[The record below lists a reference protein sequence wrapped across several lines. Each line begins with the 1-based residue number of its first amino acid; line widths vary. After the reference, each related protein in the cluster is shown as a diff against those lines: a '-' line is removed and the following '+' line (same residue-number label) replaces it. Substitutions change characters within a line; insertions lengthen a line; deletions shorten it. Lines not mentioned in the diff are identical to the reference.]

1 MDLDRTTSR
10 RELARLSTTDSR
22 SERRRSELQRLAN
35 VLTDPGLEIRV
46 TFEPSGAFAHR
57 AREGAPHDFEIHI
70 PVERFEQVQTD
81 QAPALWDR
89 RVQFG
94 LLFHE
99 LGHVMY
105 SDFERFE
112 HQQSELL
119 PRHRDVYR
127 TLFNAAEDVVIEAQ
141 LAAEFSLARDF
152 ETLNETFRRLQHRD
166 HERYVEA
173 YAPDEAYTYTV
184 YEALCVGILEHGF
197 GAESRFRAI
206 LDPGADRYRV
216 HDGRRDV
223 VAALAPDVAAY
234 VDDMLALPAGRD
246 RVDRSV
252 AFFETVREHLADLP
266 SVQSIRMQTEG
277 FRPIEAGDY
286 VIGSA
291 DRATDLPDRTPATG
305 GTAPDTSASDSST
318 GVDATSGRG
327 DTSRPGASQ
336 DDETGG
342 EAGADG
348 SVPSLLDG
356 DRGESPLEREAAEL
370 LDLVQAEDVGLDRT
384 GVVEPDDVE
393 GDRGRWEAAKRRAE
407 PLARDLRSTL
417 RRRRRADERA
427 GQRTGRIDPQRLARA
442 AQGRDRV
449 FKRRVRG
456 DERDYRCLVVLD
468 RSGSMAGDRIRD
480 AESATAQLV
489 HALHDVGVDVSVLS
503 LLDNAP
509 FLELPFGGT
518 PDRYADALTAGRTY
532 GWTPLT
538 DTLEIARNRLDAGA
552 GTRSFIV
559 VVTDGAPDD
568 EDAFL
573 DQLDRC
579 NVPVYG
585 VYIDG
590 DPGTHARF
598 FDRIV
603 YTDSST
609 LDTTLRALARQLLA

>member
-1 MDLDRTTSR
+1 MELDRTTSR

-22 SERRRSELQRLAN
+22 SERRRTELQRLAN
-35 VLTDPGLEIRV
+35 VLTDPALDVRV
-46 TFEPSGAFAHR
+46 TFEHSGAFAHR
-57 AREGAPHDFEIHI
+57 APEGSPHDFEIHI
-70 PVERFEQVQTD
+70 PVERFEQVETD
-81 QAPALWDR
+81 QAPAVWDR

-105 SDFERFE
+105 SDFERFD
-112 HQQSELL
+112 QRQSEVL

-127 TLFNAAEDVVIEAQ
+127 SLFNAAEDVVIEAQ
-141 LAAEFSLARDF
+141 LAAEFSLTRDF

-173 YAPDEAYTYTV
+173 YAPDDAFTYTV
-184 YEALCVGILEHGF
+184 YEALCIGILEHGF

-223 VAALAPDVAAY
+223 VAALAPDVAAF
-234 VDDMLALPAGRD
+234 VDDVLALPSGRD

-252 AFFETVREHLADLP
+252 AFFETVRDHLDELP
-266 SVQSIRMQTEG
+266 TVQSVRMQTEG

-286 VIGSA
+286 VLGSA
-291 DRATDLPDRTPATG
+291 GRATDLPEGPGATRGAGPGTGSGTTSRRGDASRPADSGDDATG
-305 GTAPDTSASDSST
+305 GRPSGDDSVT
-318 GVDATSGRG
+318 
-327 DTSRPGASQ
+327 
-336 DDETGG
+336 
-342 EAGADG
+342 
-348 SVPSLLDG
+348 SLLDD
-356 DRGESPLEREAAEL
+356 DRTESPLEREAAKLLEL
-370 LDLVQAEDVGLDRT
+370 VHAEDVGLDRT
-384 GVVEPDDVE
+384 GVVEVDDVD

-407 PLARDLRSTL
+407 PLANDLRSTL

-468 RSGSMAGDRIRD
+468 RSGSMDGDRIRD

-503 LLDNAP
+503 LLENAP

-518 PDRYADALTAGRTY
+518 PNRYADAITAGRAS

-538 DTLEIARNRLDAGA
+538 DTLEIARNRLDAGS

-585 VYIDG
+585 VYVDG

-603 YTDSST
+603 YTDSSS
-609 LDTTLRALARQLLA
+609 LDATLRSLARQLLA